1 MEIKR
6 ERKTERVGYRK
17 IEKQTEENKETEIE
31 RE

>member
-6 ERKTERVGYRK
+6 ERKTERVRYRK